1 MTRKNIVELGIVLG
15 LFAVV
20 LMLSGPMGKLEDQ
33 TLDARY
39 SLRGQLPA
47 DSNIVILY
55 FDNDDIASLGGW
67 PLTRN
72 YYALLINVLTE
83 REVAAIGVDIL
94 FGEPSLQYP
103 EYDNLLVATTAASK
117 NVVLSS
123 YFRQI
128 GASESTGGNGIHEY
142 SYPRV
147 ANEGLKGVSL
157 QLPFAELLKAS
168 AGVGHANL
176 LDGSSSKIPLFIQY
190 GQAFPAFGL
199 EILRVYKGIQ
209 RDAIAVKDNSISFSS
224 DESLSF
230 RVRNDG
236 TVNLN
241 FTGSIYSFKRYRC
254 IEVLRSFELQ
264 KLGVTPSVDL
274 SSLRGK
280 IVLISVIGEG
290 RSQFVASPMDPH
302 FPAIGLH
309 ATFLDNALHQRFLKP
324 LAPWVAGTIA
334 FMFALLAL
342 LALSVFGE
350 SKGGLFIAL
359 IILMYGVF
367 SQVVFSQF
375 NVVMPVAQPFLLM
388 VMVTIGIF
396 SYNHLIV
403 SRKIAKLET
412 EKELAE
418 HELHARALKL
428 QMLEKEL
435 LHEKAKDGS
444 GRGTEIQEEIKRYK
458 EEIKSL
464 SSKVSDLVKFDSVE
478 PEQKAEQASF
488 EGIVYH
494 TSGKMT
500 EVISLIKKISG
511 SDANVL
517 ILGESGTG
525 KELVARAI
533 HNQSA
538 RTQKP
543 FVAIN
548 CGALTE
554 SLLESELFGH
564 ERGSFTGAIKDK
576 VGRFEYA
583 DGGTVFLDEIAE
595 TSEAFQVK
603 LLRVVQEGEF
613 ERVGSTTTKKVNTR
627 IIAATN
633 KNVKALIEEKRFRE
647 DLYYRLNVFTLQL
660 PPLRERKAEIP
671 TLAEFFVNREN
682 RSLALSS
689 TVMDA
694 FVQYH
699 WPGNVRELES
709 AVTRGVILAKS
720 EKSGLI
726 QLKDIPSEVAAA
738 VKGQID
744 IEDQIVESLRAKKFS
759 RSSISETAEELGG
772 LNRGTV
778 AEYFRGIC
786 FKYFFENVWDKE
798 KAILA
803 ISNSSD
809 NEALDKVRKKL
820 EEYLGNIVD
829 GLQKSL
835 PFEDAKK
842 ILKPKYKNL
851 PQRYH
856 TMLDEVIRAYLLD
869 QWK

>member
-1 MTRKNIVELGIVLG
+1 
-15 LFAVV
+15 
-20 LMLSGPMGKLEDQ
+20 
-33 TLDARY
+33 
-39 SLRGQLPA
+39 
-47 DSNIVILY
+47 
-55 FDNDDIASLGGW
+55 NDD
-67 PLTRN
+67 
-72 YYALLINVLTE
+72 
-83 REVAAIGVDIL
+83 
-94 FGEPSLQYP
+94 
-103 EYDNLLVATTAASK
+103 
-117 NVVLSS
+117 
-123 YFRQI
+123 
-128 GASESTGGNGIHEY
+128 GA
-142 SYPRV
+142 
-147 ANEGLKGVSL
+147 
-157 QLPFAELLKAS
+157 
-168 AGVGHANL
+168 
-176 LDGSSSKIPLFIQY
+176 
-190 GQAFPAFGL
+190 
-199 EILRVYKGIQ
+199 
-209 RDAIAVKDNSISFSS
+209 
-224 DESLSF
+224 
-230 RVRNDG
+230 
-236 TVNLN
+236 VNLN

-264 KLGVTPSVDL
+264 KLGVVPSVDL

-290 RSQFVASPMDPH
+290 RSQFIASPMDPH
-302 FPAIGLH
+302 FPAIGIH
-309 ATFLDNALHQRFLKP
+309 ATFLDNALNQRFLKP
-324 LAPWVAGTIA
+324 LAPWVAGSISV
-334 FMFALLAL
+334 MFAVLAL
-342 LALSVFGE
+342 LALSIFGE

-359 IILMYGVF
+359 TILLYGAF
-367 SQVVFSQF
+367 CQLAFSQF
-375 NVVMPVAQPFLLM
+375 NIVLPVAQPLLLL
-388 VMVTIGIF
+388 VLVTIGIF

-403 SRKIAKLET
+403 SRKVVRLEN

-418 HELHARALKL
+418 QELRARELKL
-428 QMLEKEL
+428 QLLEKEL
-435 LHEKAKDGS
+435 LYEKAKDGT
-444 GRGTEIQEEIKRYK
+444 GRGTALQEEISRYK

-464 SSKVSDLVKFDSVE
+464 SSKVSDLVQFDGIE
-478 PEQKAEQASF
+478 PEQQAEQGSF

-494 TSGKMT
+494 ASGKMN
-500 EVISLIKKISG
+500 EVISLIKKISA

-525 KELVARAI
+525 KELVAKAI

-538 RTQKP
+538 RKQKQ

-564 ERGSFTGAIKDK
+564 EKGSFTGAIKDK
-576 VGRFEYA
+576 MGRFEFA

-633 KNVKALIEEKRFRE
+633 KNVKALIEEKKFRE

-660 PPLRERKAEIP
+660 PSLRERKAEIS
-671 TLAEFFVNREN
+671 TLAEFFVHREDH
-682 RSLALSS
+682 SLALSS
-689 TVMDA
+689 SVMDA

-720 EKSGLI
+720 EKRELI
-726 QLKDIPSEVAAA
+726 QLKDIPTEVAAA
-738 VKGQID
+738 IKGQID
-744 IEDQIVESLRAKKFS
+744 IEDQILESLRAKKFS

-786 FKYFFENVWDKE
+786 FKYFFESVWDKE
-798 KAILA
+798 KAIAA
-803 ISNSSD
+803 ISNSSES
-809 NEALDKVRKKL
+809 EANNKVRKKL
-820 EEYLGNIVD
+820 EEYLGNLVD
-829 GLQKSL
+829 GLQRSR

-842 ILKPKYKNL
+842 SLKPKYKNL

>member
-1 MTRKNIVELGIVLG
+1 MTRKNIVELGIALG
-15 LFAVV
+15 LFAVI
-20 LMLSGPMGKLEDQ
+20 LLLSGPMGKLEDQ
-33 TLDARY
+33 TLDVRY
-39 SLRGQLPA
+39 SIRGQIPA
-47 DSNIVILY
+47 DSNVVILY

-72 YYALLINVLTE
+72 YYALLINVLTQSD
-83 REVAAIGVDIL
+83 VAAIGLDIL

-103 EYDNLLVATTAASK
+103 EYDNLLTATTATSK
-117 NVVLSS
+117 KVVLSS
-123 YFRQI
+123 YFRQVP
-128 GASESTGGNGIHEY
+128 GPGNPEGNGIHEY
-142 SYPRV
+142 SYPQSV
-147 ANEGLKGVSL
+147 GEAIKGSYL
-157 QLPFAELLKAS
+157 QLPFVELLKAS

-176 LDGSSSKIPLFIQY
+176 IDGSSSKIPLFIQY
-190 GQAFPAFGL
+190 GEAFPSFGL
-199 EILRVYKGIQ
+199 EMLRVYHGAG
-209 RDAIAVKDNSISFSS
+209 RDAVTINDHSINFSSNENSSFSYN
-224 DESLSF
+224 
-230 RVRNDG
+230 NDG

-241 FTGSIYSFKRYRC
+241 FVGSIYSFKRYRC
-254 IEVLRSFELQ
+254 VEVLRSFELQ
-264 KLGVTPSVDL
+264 KLGVVPSVDL
-274 SSLRGK
+274 SNLRGK

-290 RSQFVASPMDPH
+290 RSQFVASPMDSH
-302 FPAIGLH
+302 FPAIGIH
-309 ATFLDNALHQRFLKP
+309 ATFLDNALNQRFLRP
-324 LAPWVAGTIA
+324 FAPWIAGAIA

-342 LALSVFGE
+342 LALSIFGE

-359 IILMYGVF
+359 IMLLYGVF
-367 SQVVFSQF
+367 CQLTFSQF
-375 NVVMPVAQPFLLM
+375 NIVLPVAQPLLLL
-388 VMVTIGIF
+388 VLVTIGVF

-403 SRKIAKLET
+403 SRKVARLEN

-418 HELHARALKL
+418 HELRARELKL

-444 GRGTEIQEEIKRYK
+444 GRGMALQEEIKRYK

-464 SSKVSDLVKFDSVE
+464 SSKVSDLVQFDSIE
-478 PEQKAEQASF
+478 PEQQAEQGSF

-494 TSGKMT
+494 TSGKMN
-500 EVISLIKKISG
+500 EVISLIKKISA

-525 KELVARAI
+525 KELVAKAI

-538 RTQKP
+538 RKQKQ

-564 ERGSFTGAIKDK
+564 ERGSFTGAIRDK
-576 VGRFEYA
+576 IGRFEFA

-633 KNVKALIEEKRFRE
+633 KNVKALIEEKKFRE
-647 DLYYRLNVFTLQL
+647 DLYYRLNVFMLQL
-660 PPLRERKAEIP
+660 PSLRERKAEISS
-671 TLAEFFVNREN
+671 LAEFFVHREDH
-682 RSLALSS
+682 SLALSS
-689 TVMDA
+689 RVMDA

-709 AVTRGVILAKS
+709 AVTRGVILARS
-720 EKSGLI
+720 EKRELI
-726 QLKDIPSEVAAA
+726 QLKDIPTEVASAI
-738 VKGQID
+738 KGQID
-744 IEDQIVESLRAKKFS
+744 IEDQILESLRAKKFS

-786 FKYFFENVWDKE
+786 FKYFFESVWDKE
-798 KAILA
+798 KAIGA

-809 NEALDKVRKKL
+809 SEANDKVHKKL
-820 EEYLGNIVD
+820 EEYLGNLVD
-829 GLQKSL
+829 GLQKSQ

-842 ILKPKYKNL
+842 SLKPKYKNL

-856 TMLDEVIRAYLLD
+856 TILDEVIRAYLLD